1 MHLVGILSPLLRVKN
16 LKKNLIQIDQCACI
30 ISSKIITVVVVD
42 VDVIAVVIVLKDKIF
57 LFVLQAL
64 EFPHVLFL
72 IATVLQ

>member
-42 VDVIAVVIVLKDKIF
+42 VIAVVIVLKDKIF